1 MQFLDTFQRFN
12 SNIFISKERSV
23 TVSTLRVV
31 RLAPEWQSHDVA
43 VAAPQSLVSGMG
55 VEMGTGSFIH
65 WSCNSQWIGAQ
76 YQMGK
81 TTPPV
86 WSLRRVVPGRA
97 HRYPQSPTPL
107 GPAGTPLV
115 PALTHS
121 TSGSVTGNNVRLG
134 TSKDLSAGHETRL
147 RRFGD
152 DDNTCQGAAD
162 ECSD

>member
-1 MQFLDTFQRFN
+1 
-12 SNIFISKERSV
+12 
-23 TVSTLRVV
+23 
-31 RLAPEWQSHDVA
+31 
-43 VAAPQSLVSGMG
+43 MG
-55 VEMGTGSFIH
+55 VEMGTSSFIH
-65 WSCNSQWIGAQ
+65 WSRNSQWIGEQ

-81 TTPPV
+81 TTPTV
-86 WSLRRVVPGRA
+86 WSLRRVVSGRA

-152 DDNTCQGAAD
+152 DDNTCQGAA
-162 ECSD
+162 ECSDYYRCIRLRPDVCHPIGYKNHRTISKESS